1 MDGKEE
7 FAKIKGSIC
16 NIPIEAAIICNILP
30 RPAYSNGLIDVK
42 LKGDLKYRVY
52 VYFEPVLTNGI
63 YQSLNYLKMR
73 IFSFQRV
80 SQAMK

>member
-1 MDGKEE
+1 MHGKEE

-52 VYFEPVLTNGI
+52 VYFEPVLKNGI
-63 YQSLNYLKMR
+63 YQSLNYLK
-73 IFSFQRV
+73 IIQSIL
-80 SQAMK
+80 